1 MRAIRLYE
9 FGPAGNLRYEEV
21 EDPQAGPGQVR
32 IAVKAAGVHLLDT
45 AVQAGEAD
53 GLPFPLPDL
62 PVTPGREVAGI
73 VDQVG
78 EGVDAGWLGRR
89 VVTHLGLVHAGYAEL
104 AVREVEALFEV
115 PATLDF
121 GAAVAMVG
129 TGRTALA
136 IHHVG
141 AVTPEDVV
149 LVTAAAGG
157 VGLLL
162 VQAAKAAGATVVGV
176 AGGAAKVARV
186 RAAGADVAVDY
197 SAPGWSGE
205 VSAGLGGRAVTAVF
219 DGVGGRAGRE
229 AFELLGF
236 GGRMVLFGWSA
247 GTMTELTT
255 RDLFDRM
262 AEVTV
267 ALGPR
272 LVNVP
277 GGLRA
282 MQEKALAEAA
292 AGRLVPAVQGFPLAE
307 AARAH
312 TELLGR
318 GTTGKV
324 VLVPES

>member
-1 MRAIRLYE
+1 MYAIRLHE
-9 FGPAGNLRYEEV
+9 FGPAENLRYEEV
-21 EDPQAGPGQVR
+21 GDPAAGPGQVR

-45 AVQAGEAD
+45 AVQAGDAE

-62 PVTPGREVAGI
+62 PVTPGREVAGV

-78 EGVDAGWLGRR
+78 DGVDESWLGRR
-89 VVTHLGLVHAGYAEL
+89 VVTHLGLVNAGYAEL
-104 AVREVEALFEV
+104 AVREADALFPV
-115 PATLDF
+115 PDGLDF

-136 IHHVG
+136 IHHIG
-141 AVTPEDVV
+141 AVTSDDVV

-162 VQAAKAAGATVVGV
+162 VQAARQAGATVVGV
-176 AGGAAKVARV
+176 AGGAAKVERV

-197 SAPGWSGE
+197 SAPGWSKE
-205 VSAGLGGRAVTAVF
+205 VAEALGGRTVTLVY
-219 DGVGGRAGRE
+219 DGVGGAPGRE

-236 GGRMVLFGWSA
+236 GGRMLLFGWSA
-247 GTMTELTT
+247 GSMTELTT
-255 RDLFDRM
+255 KDLFDRM

-282 MQEKALAEAA
+282 MQEKALTEAA
-292 AGRLVPAVQGFPLAE
+292 AGRLVPAVQSFPLRE

-318 GTTGKV
+318 GTVGKV
-324 VLVPES
+324 VLVP